1 MNCKECIHF
10 EVCAYVS
17 HYLQACDSYE
27 EHAKHGKWIENYG
40 APNVKRCS
48 VCKAE
53 RHTKE
58 SWWRY
63 CPKCGA
69 KMVGKAGEQE

>member
-27 EHAKHGKWIENYG
+27 EPVKHGKWIKNYG
-40 APNVKRCS
+40 SPNVKRCS

-53 RHTKE
+53 RHAKD

-63 CPKCGA
+63 CQNCGA
-69 KMVGKAGEQE
+69 KMVGKAGGQE